1 MVEFPPSSQEF
12 LSFTPL
18 KGSAQS
24 NAHNTPMADETN
36 RRASDRA
43 DDAEEASWERLS
55 ERLIE
60 IARRRGL
67 SLDDAGDVVQ
77 ETLRDALQA
86 IDEGKFAGSGTREG
100 FVYGIF
106 RHKLG
111 DFRRGTIRSGQR
123 LLPVDAWAESAE
135 RSLVSREPWRS
146 DPEELAI
153 VHDAL
158 AQLPPRERAALIL
171 KEQYGYV
178 AREFAPLLGVSRR
191 TASDILTRAGK
202 LFAEI
207 CSAGQKTAPLKRL
220 KK

>member
-1 MVEFPPSSQEF
+1 
-12 LSFTPL
+12 
-18 KGSAQS
+18 
-24 NAHNTPMADETN
+24 MADDTN
-36 RRASDRA
+36 RRAGNRA
-43 DDAEEASWERLS
+43 DDAEEAWWELLS
-55 ERLIE
+55 ERLVA

-67 SLDDAGDVVQ
+67 SVDDAGDVVQ

-86 IDEGKFAGSGTREG
+86 LDEGKFAGSGSREG
-100 FVYGIF
+100 WVYGIF

-111 DFRRGTIRSGQR
+111 DFRRGAVRSGQR
-123 LLPVDAWAESAE
+123 LLPVDILAESAD
-135 RSLVSREPWRS
+135 RSLMARESPRVS
-146 DPEELAI
+146 PEELAI

-207 CSAGQKTAPLKRL
+207 CSAGQKTDPLKRL